1 MEEHVGVWRE
11 EGHLSY
17 RLDQPNRFDIDL
29 VIVKCQY
36 SVKLSDG
43 AFMTPLRHELYR
55 GTELASTLTGGP
67 SFNARNTGSQA

>member
-1 MEEHVGVWRE
+1 MWEYGEKRGY
-11 EGHLSY
+11 LAY

-43 AFMTPLRHELYR
+43 AFMIPLRHELYR
-55 GTELASTLTGGP
+55 GTELASTLTVSP
-67 SFNARNTGSQA
+67 HRPTQT